1 MGLANRNCLAI
12 CASRPVSA
20 YISAAWIIGSDLTA
34 WHPFAVIS
42 IDTLY
47 GAVYLRQQPVSRL
60 PCKTIYLLAAEL
72 PNHFLMH
79 SFCVEDSPSTFLTVA
94 AVDDIMKTGGW
105 KTESTV
111 QQKIWATCSVQVGR
125 KRKCSQRDAAD
136 SELLLPH
143 VREVIE
149 AILRTFG

>member
-1 MGLANRNCLAI
+1 MT
-12 CASRPVSA
+12 
-20 YISAAWIIGSDLTA
+20 AALQDHS
-34 WHPFAVIS
+34 FAGGRAT
-42 IDTLY
+42 DTLHD
-47 GAVYLRQQPVSRL
+47 AFCSRRRL
-60 PCKTIYLLAAEL
+60 PQHI
-72 PNHFLMH
+72 PGR
-79 SFCVEDSPSTFLTVA
+79 A
-94 AVDDIMKTGGW
+94 AVDEIMKTGGW